1 MKETKAMAVDKKVK
15 PHMMYSKAGK
25 GVMVTTKKR
34 HLELKAKGYSHT
46 KSKNKAKVKKVA
58 KKSMSLGY

>member
-1 MKETKAMAVDKKVK
+1 MKL

-46 KSKNKAKVKKVA
+46 KSKSKDKVKKVA